1 MACVKCGL
9 LYRAFLRCLLIQFTI
24 DLTETGQR
32 EVSSLNLSH
41 RKANSEEFYHRTHAP
56 PLAYNVQRITESRL
70 GLKNPFDKWMFTINH
85 MWLKGQ
91 NYFSLRRKPDNLT
104 EAHERCKNGAKM
116 FSEYL
121 RDICWRNCRVLN
133 PDNLW
138 GGRKWQR
145 FRRDKNQTIWKQ
157 TAPWVSSCCS
167 CDQNR
172 KRTSKL
178 LRLRRSLSS
187 TKEVYP
193 VFPSQPPVP
202 IAESR
207 QVTGRDIHSVGSAD
221 SVISRNK
228 SAQVIPTY
236 TLPVIQLVPIRA
248 VLITPSNLVPNTD
261 PERIYDEHTFESYNF
276 HVIQATCGVFQT
288 STSAPAGEMREW
300 TVNDLFSGK
309 QVLNQQVRYVG
320 TLLQPEQADKI
331 FEDLVHLT
339 CIRTSNK
346 SDSVRLV
353 LPIVFER
360 ISITLERNE
369 KAVLNLYQSGAGS
382 TRPSLFEGSRLRRI
396 DSRLLSASVHPP
408 ERDSHIYYTVL
419 SAPQHGHLFLKQLDI
434 NIENQSSRRT
444 YLGVNSQFTQQDIN
458 SGRLFYIFRRVP
470 DDNSIRE
477 KFKNFKDGFEFR
489 LQVPGAQRKEPSYF
503 SVIVNTIPTAN
514 LTGTWRMGD
523 VKVVNK
529 GGEVSEGGN
538 LVITSKH
545 LSLEPKTCPEYAD
558 ALQFRITTF
567 PKHGTLKQLGKDKQ
581 SSYQIERFVFYLYD
595 MFEQNRLMYVHDGS
609 EFFQDE
615 FHFQLVCAES
625 TLDEQFQ
632 DGRTS
637 LAKFMGEFASQ
648 PIDGTFRLVINAVN
662 DNPPTILAK
671 NVMFRFNSTTV
682 MPTRWLKVND
692 YDLPLSSTFPT
703 HYSIKWTILHH
714 YHRPNIRYPKCG
726 YFVNVKSGH
735 KLTNFTMHA
744 VQQSEIA
751 FRNQG
756 APLCSIMLTVN
767 DGLFTSNV
775 PVLLNASRPIFQVF
789 GSPIEITKRKDS
801 RYPLFFEILTNIEV
815 APNAIH
821 VYLHT
826 DSCYGSLTTENS
838 TTPLDSF
845 TYADIL
851 DYNIY
856 FRVTWRYVLINQTLE
871 DPCIF
876 HSKRSSGMK
885 IANQQDFIILLVTM
899 SFGNERWQE
908 KVQIFIFLDSSVGA
922 YSLSSGGETQR
933 VVEFNTN
940 FNMELGEQ
948 TALSFRESGNQD
960 ILFGCKEGMF
970 QLRKAP
976 VFGELVLITPSF
988 QKSGIKRFTLMDVL
1002 AKRIVYRLP
1011 LEQPQQPKNKSDLNP
1026 FAVECFEIWWI
1037 NAQTGCLQHSSNSV
1051 HWRPDLAR
1059 SQQICTQIHYPGL
1072 KLKVRDITME
1082 QEGHHSLSDA
1092 SLAPLSYDDVPIRHD
1107 QPIFPAN
1114 SDSLT
1119 NEQSLTPY
1127 VWSREQYNAEEY
1139 QERINHE
1146 TPRLVYLIVTCPRN
1160 GVVIS
1165 KRLNQ
1170 TVQVLSSADLMD
1182 NDIYYV
1188 HHERRDSLED
1198 IIELLAVDTTERKV
1212 TNHPITVK
1220 VNIKP
1225 KSVLH
1230 LAQNEPTPMLLGCA
1244 VWISSKYLQAQ
1255 YLGVVAGEGV
1265 HFQLVRVFGGYLVN
1279 TQRQDVPLWS
1289 FTQTEIDQNKILFV
1303 NTDDNRNGTFG
1314 FDFRLSLHSEIT
1326 RIYSHQFVVYSA
1338 ALQLVNNRPLL
1349 AFALGYEIIT
1359 AWHLLHKVDGLV
1371 RKTARPECGV
1381 QNDIDRNTATTI
1393 GKCEHL
1399 PIVITY
1405 TIVSFPM
1412 HGRLVKVQEAQAS
1425 TRSDT
1430 YDPPNAQTFTQDE
1443 INRNLIAYTL
1453 RTTTPINFSQNIEDR
1468 VVLRVT
1474 LSTPN
1479 SPPQIAK
1486 QPLSCSQETRL
1497 ISLIINASLLHITP
1511 QNQIRLVDI
1520 TPLVLEE
1527 GQAKEIKPTT
1537 LDLSPIKLL
1546 RQQASAR
1553 GLQLPRLTNANYWIC
1568 RPPTHGL
1575 LQSNSRIVESRDLF
1589 SNSLL
1594 NGSSAALLY
1603 KHDGSDTTSDFVL
1616 FQVRFDRMP
1625 YTENDP
1631 CIKYPIYILPVNN
1644 KHPRIIR
1651 PLLTSLPPFTDIMVR
1666 KYWDI
1671 AIPLLAGTRFQ
1682 LSKSNIEIAD
1692 EDTKSQDLI
1701 LHAIMQPQRGFLC
1714 IRHASD
1720 SIELFANPTK
1730 IDSSMENCRRC
1741 ENPCT
1746 FRQSQV
1752 ESGLV
1757 YYQAD
1762 DKRLSHILLDSF
1774 SFMVQEAK
1782 PNVNKMDPPV
1792 GTVLFRVVPAELA
1805 VDITDVLLLQ
1815 GQSRV
1820 SITNQH
1826 IKASLVAAG
1835 EITHISNKNASNTFL
1850 YSIHRAP
1857 LYGRICFDTVP
1868 VTRFTD
1874 QQLASGHL
1882 AYEQVN
1888 QSGTSDSLILIVSLG
1903 NFLESDKNTLLLFAK
1918 GTPDMSVHNP
1928 SDAIVNADLKVYAVA
1943 ELRVRVKPLI
1953 DTNVI
1958 QLTPGQITL
1967 INSSIIQTDELWE
1980 FINQKNQIET
1990 DFPTTY
1996 IPTLTLPT
2004 APYSKLG
2011 RFRIRDQLF
2020 VNSGHP
2026 DELLMPTVN
2035 ITLETVEMN
2044 AVQFEAYANE
2054 FTQQGLEEILPYTL
2068 TIGPGVQP
2076 ASGSL
2081 RLRIVRGT
2089 QVDVPGS
2096 QKVKMSVGSLDAA
2109 KTNSGSSSWE
2119 ITISTAVIGSAVGFS
2134 LVSLGLFTAFVFCI
2148 YRRRQHDHT
2157 SVKTHRTHQ
2166 PATKIICQRC
2176 PSFNRW
2182 SSIELTDTDHP
2193 SVSAETFGQNKN
2205 CPQGNDTVGEE
2216 PQSRLSIIPDS
2227 SDAVSPCHCDFSGA
2241 VIYLAPA
2248 TPNSMQL
2255 VTTPIQNCRIFDSN
2269 NPNYFVLPETYEE
2282 SSQAF
2287 QHSSISKLKSISSST
2302 HTSSHNTS
2310 RIGLQV
2316 GDYQCPCE
2324 RLEDKYNVNH
2334 NVNSSSC
2341 EQKLTPDKDIPYV
2354 IQMPAGTM
2362 TMASVKAFPVWITS
2376 AEKRTL

>member
-1 MACVKCGL
+1 GSA
-9 LYRAFLRCLLIQFTI
+9 
-24 DLTETGQR
+24 
-32 EVSSLNLSH
+32 
-41 RKANSEEFYHRTHAP
+41 SEETRINLYGSILLLGLRGVVRATKIVKEQTNFNDRNAHFHRQKKCTQCFQANRQYQ
-56 PLAYNVQRITESRL
+56 LRDESR
-70 GLKNPFDKWMFTINH
+70 H
-85 MWLKGQ
+85 V
-91 NYFSLRRKPDNLT
+91 T
-104 EAHERCKNGAKM
+104 E
-116 FSEYL
+116 
-121 RDICWRNCRVLN
+121 
-133 PDNLW
+133 
-138 GGRKWQR
+138 
-145 FRRDKNQTIWKQ
+145 
-157 TAPWVSSCCS
+157 
-167 CDQNR
+167 
-172 KRTSKL
+172 
-178 LRLRRSLSS
+178 
-187 TKEVYP
+187 
-193 VFPSQPPVP
+193 
-202 IAESR
+202 
-207 QVTGRDIHSVGSAD
+207 RDIHSVGSAD

-236 TLPVIQLVPIRA
+236 TLPIIHLVPIRA
-248 VLITPSNLVPNTD
+248 VLITPSNLVPDTD
-261 PERIYDEHTFESYNF
+261 PERIYDEHTFESYKF
-276 HVIQATCGVFQT
+276 HVIQASCGVFQI
-288 STSAPAGEMREW
+288 STSSSVNEVGEWMA
-300 TVNDLFSGK
+300 NDLFSGK

-360 ISITLERNE
+360 ITITLERNE
-369 KAVLNLYQSGAGS
+369 KAVLNFYQSSAGN
-382 TRPSLFEGSRLRRI
+382 TRPSLFEGSRLCRI
-396 DSRLLSASVHPP
+396 NSRLLSASVHPP

-419 SAPQHGHLFLKQLDI
+419 SAPQHGHLFLKQLDK
-434 NIENQSSRRT
+434 NIESQSSRRT

-477 KFKNFKDGFEFR
+477 KLENFKDGFEFR
-489 LQVPGAQRKEPSYF
+489 LHVPGAQRKEPSYF
-503 SVIVNTIPTAN
+503 AVVVNTISTTN
-514 LTGTWRMGD
+514 FTGIWRMGE
-523 VKVVNK
+523 VKLVNK
-529 GGEVSEGGN
+529 DGEVSEGGI

-545 LSLEPKTCPEYAD
+545 LSLEPKTCPEYTD
-558 ALQFRITTF
+558 ALQFRVKTF
-567 PKHGTLKQLGKDKQ
+567 PKHGTLKQIGRDKQ

-595 MFEQNRLMYVHDGS
+595 VVEENRLIYVHDGS
-609 EFFQDE
+609 EFFRDE
-615 FHFQLVCAES
+615 FQFQLVCAES
-625 TLDEQFQ
+625 PMDEQFQ
-632 DGRTS
+632 DGRTN
-637 LAKFMGEFASQ
+637 LAKFMGEVVSQ
-648 PIDGTFRLVINAVN
+648 PIDGTFRLVINAIN
-662 DNPPTILAK
+662 DNPPTIFAK
-671 NVMFRFNSTTV
+671 NVIFRFNSTTV
-682 MPTRWLKVND
+682 MPKGWLKVND
-692 YDLPLSSTFPT
+692 YDLQLSSKVPT
-703 HYSIKWTILHH
+703 HYSIKWAILHN
-714 YHRPNIRYPKCG
+714 YHRLNIRYPKCG
-726 YFVNVKSGH
+726 YFLNVKSGQ
-735 KLTNFTMHA
+735 KLTNFTMYE
-744 VQQSEIA
+744 VQQSEVA

-756 APLCSIMLTVN
+756 APLCSIVLTVN
-767 DGLFTSNV
+767 DGLFSSNV
-775 PVLLNASRPIFQVF
+775 PVLLNASRPIFQAF
-789 GSPIEITKRKDS
+789 GSSIEVTRRKDS
-801 RYPLFFEILTNIEV
+801 RYPLFFEVSTNIEM

-826 DSCYGSLTTENS
+826 GSCYGSLTTENS

-856 FRVTWRYVLINQTLE
+856 FRVTWRYVLENQTFK

-876 HSKRSSGMK
+876 HPQRGSEMN
-885 IANQQDFIILLVTM
+885 IENQQDFIILLVTM

-908 KVQIFIFLDSSVGA
+908 KVRISVVPHTSAGA
-922 YSLSSGGETQR
+922 RLLSSGGGTQR

-940 FNMELGEQ
+940 LNMELGEQ
-948 TALSFRESGNQD
+948 TTLSFKESGNQD
-960 ILFGCKEGMF
+960 IHFGCNEGMF
-970 QLRKAP
+970 RLRK
-976 VFGELVLITPSF
+976 TNRKSF
-988 QKSGIKRFTLMDVL
+988 RR
-1002 AKRIVYRLP
+1002 A
-1011 LEQPQQPKNKSDLNP
+1011 
-1026 FAVECFEIWWI
+1026 
-1037 NAQTGCLQHSSNSV
+1037 
-1051 HWRPDLAR
+1051 
-1059 SQQICTQIHYPGL
+1059 SQ
-1072 KLKVRDITME
+1072 VREITME

-1092 SLAPLSYDDVPIRHD
+1092 SLAPLGSEDVPIRHD

-1114 SDSLT
+1114 SDMLT

-1127 VWSREQYNAEEY
+1127 VWSREQYSAEEY
-1139 QERINHE
+1139 QERTNHG
-1146 TPRLVYLIVTCPRN
+1146 TPRLVYLIVTYPRN

-1182 NDIYYV
+1182 NDIFYV
-1188 HHERRDSLED
+1188 HHEWSDSLED

-1212 TNHPITVK
+1212 TSHPITVK

-1230 LAQNEPTPMLLGCA
+1230 LAQNGPTPMLLGSA

-1255 YLGVVAGEGV
+1255 YLGVAAGEGV
-1265 HFQLVRVFGGYLVN
+1265 HFQLVRVFGGYLVSI
-1279 TQRQDVPLWS
+1279 QRQDVPLRS
-1289 FTQTEIDQNKILFV
+1289 FTQTEVDQNEILFV
-1303 NTDDNRNGTFG
+1303 NTDDNRSGTFG

-1326 RIYSHQFVVYSA
+1326 GIYRHRFVVYSA
-1338 ALQLVNNRPLL
+1338 SLQLVNNRPLL

-1359 AWHLLHKVDGLV
+1359 SWHLLHTVDGLV
-1371 RKTARPECGV
+1371 RKTAHLECDV
-1381 QNDIDRNTATTI
+1381 QNDIDRNTATMKET
-1393 GKCEHL
+1393 CEQL

-1405 TIVSFPM
+1405 TVVSFPI
-1412 HGRLVKVQEAQAS
+1412 HGRLVKLQESQAS
-1425 TRSDT
+1425 ARLDT
-1430 YDPPNAQTFTQDE
+1430 YDSPNAQTFTQDE

-1453 RTTTPINFSQNIEDR
+1453 RTTIPINFSQNVEDR

-1486 QPLSCSQETRL
+1486 KPLSGSQETRL
-1497 ISLIINASLLHITP
+1497 ISFIINASLLHITP

-1527 GQAKEIKPTT
+1527 GQAKEIKPAT

-1546 RQQASAR
+1546 RQQANAR
-1553 GLQLPRLTNANYWIC
+1553 GLQLPRLTHANYWIC
-1568 RPPTHGL
+1568 HPPAHGV
-1575 LQSNSRIVESRDLF
+1575 LQSNSRIVDSRDLF

-1616 FQVRFDRMP
+1616 FQVRFDRMS
-1625 YTENDP
+1625 YTESDP
-1631 CIKYPIYILPVNN
+1631 CIEYPIYILPVNN

-1651 PLLTSLPPFTDIMVR
+1651 PLLTSLPPFTDMMVR
-1666 KYWDI
+1666 SYRDI
-1671 AIPLLAGTRFQ
+1671 AIPVLAGARFQ
-1682 LSKSNIEIAD
+1682 LSKSNIEIVD
-1692 EDTKSQDLI
+1692 EDTKSQELI
-1701 LHAIMQPQRGFLC
+1701 LHAIMQPHRGFLC

-1720 SIELFANPTK
+1720 SIEMFSDPTK
-1730 IDSSMENCRRC
+1730 TDSSIENCRRC

-1782 PNVNKMDPPV
+1782 PNVKKSDPPI
-1792 GTVLFRVVPAELA
+1792 GTLLFRVVPAEL
-1805 VDITDVLLLQ
+1805 VVNITDVLLLQ

-1826 IKASLVAAG
+1826 IEASLVAAG
-1835 EITHISNKNASNTFL
+1835 GITHISNKNASNTFL
-1850 YSIHRAP
+1850 YSIHHAP

-1882 AYEQVN
+1882 VYEQIN
-1888 QSGTSDSLILIVSLG
+1888 QSGTSDSVTLIVSLG
-1903 NFLESDKNTLLLFAK
+1903 NFIESDKDTLLLFAK
-1918 GTPDMSVHNP
+1918 ELPDVSLQNP
-1928 SDAIVNADLKVYAVA
+1928 NDAIANADLKVYAVA

-1953 DTNVI
+1953 DTNVV
-1958 QLTPGQITL
+1958 QLTPGQTTL
-1967 INSSIIQTDELWE
+1967 INSSIIQAGELWE
-1980 FINQKNQIET
+1980 FISQQNKIET
-1990 DFPTTY
+1990 GSHTTY

-2026 DELLMPTVN
+2026 EEALMPSVN
-2035 ITLETVEMN
+2035 ITLETIEMN

-2089 QVDVPGS
+2089 QVDAQGS
-2096 QKVKMSVGSLDAA
+2096 QSVKTSFGSLDAA
-2109 KTNSGSSSWE
+2109 KTNSISSSWE

-2134 LVSLGLFTAFVFCI
+2134 LLSLGLFAAFVLCI
-2148 YRRRQHDHT
+2148 YRRRKHDRT

-2166 PATKIICQRC
+2166 PAPKIIFQRC
-2176 PSFNRW
+2176 PPFNRW
-2182 SSIELTDTDHP
+2182 PSIELTDTAHTR
-2193 SVSAETFGQNKN
+2193 VSPETFDQNNN
-2205 CPQGNDTVGEE
+2205 CPQGNDDIAEE
-2216 PQSRLSIIPDS
+2216 LKSRLSIIQDS

-2241 VIYLAPA
+2241 VIYLTPA
-2248 TPNSMQL
+2248 TPNSMQQ
-2255 VTTPIQNCRIFDSN
+2255 VTKSIQSCQVFDPN
-2269 NPNYFVLPETYEE
+2269 NPNYFVLPGTYEQ
-2282 SSQAF
+2282 SSQDIH
-2287 QHSSISKLKSISSST
+2287 HSSISKLKSIPSVT

-2310 RIGLQV
+2310 PISLQV

-2324 RLEDKYNVNH
+2324 RLEDEYNVTF
-2334 NVNSSSC
+2334 NVNSSAC
-2341 EQKLTPDKDIPYV
+2341 EQKLAPDKDIPYL
-2354 IQMPAGTM
+2354 IQIPAGAV
-2362 TMASVKAFPVWITS
+2362 TMA
-2376 AEKRTL
+2376 

>member
-1 MACVKCGL
+1 MGGVKL
-9 LYRAFLRCLLIQFTI
+9 
-24 DLTETGQR
+24 
-32 EVSSLNLSH
+32 
-41 RKANSEEFYHRTHAP
+41 
-56 PLAYNVQRITESRL
+56 
-70 GLKNPFDKWMFTINH
+70 
-85 MWLKGQ
+85 
-91 NYFSLRRKPDNLT
+91 
-104 EAHERCKNGAKM
+104 
-116 FSEYL
+116 
-121 RDICWRNCRVLN
+121 
-133 PDNLW
+133 
-138 GGRKWQR
+138 
-145 FRRDKNQTIWKQ
+145 
-157 TAPWVSSCCS
+157 
-167 CDQNR
+167 
-172 KRTSKL
+172 
-178 LRLRRSLSS
+178 
-187 TKEVYP
+187 
-193 VFPSQPPVP
+193 
-202 IAESR
+202 
-207 QVTGRDIHSVGSAD
+207 
-221 SVISRNK
+221 
-228 SAQVIPTY
+228 
-236 TLPVIQLVPIRA
+236 
-248 VLITPSNLVPNTD
+248 
-261 PERIYDEHTFESYNF
+261 
-276 HVIQATCGVFQT
+276 
-288 STSAPAGEMREW
+288 
-300 TVNDLFSGK
+300 
-309 QVLNQQVRYVG
+309 
-320 TLLQPEQADKI
+320 
-331 FEDLVHLT
+331 
-339 CIRTSNK
+339 
-346 SDSVRLV
+346 
-353 LPIVFER
+353 
-360 ISITLERNE
+360 
-369 KAVLNLYQSGAGS
+369 
-382 TRPSLFEGSRLRRI
+382 
-396 DSRLLSASVHPP
+396 
-408 ERDSHIYYTVL
+408 
-419 SAPQHGHLFLKQLDI
+419 
-434 NIENQSSRRT
+434 
-444 YLGVNSQFTQQDIN
+444 
-458 SGRLFYIFRRVP
+458 
-470 DDNSIRE
+470 
-477 KFKNFKDGFEFR
+477 
-489 LQVPGAQRKEPSYF
+489 
-503 SVIVNTIPTAN
+503 
-514 LTGTWRMGD
+514 
-523 VKVVNK
+523 VNK
-529 GGEVSEGGN
+529 GGEVSEGGD

-545 LSLEPKTCPEYAD
+545 LSLEPKTCPEYTD
-558 ALQFRITTF
+558 ALQFRVTTF
-567 PKHGTLKQLGKDKQ
+567 PKHGKLKQLGKDKQ
-581 SSYQIERFVFYLYD
+581 SSYQLERFVFYLYD
-595 MFEQNRLMYVHDGS
+595 VVEQNRLIYVHDGS

-615 FHFQLVCAES
+615 FQFQLVCAES
-625 TLDEQFQ
+625 PMDEQFQ

-637 LAKFMGEFASQ
+637 LANFMGEVVSQ
-648 PIDGTFRLVINAVN
+648 PIDGTFHLVINAVN
-662 DNPPTILAK
+662 DNPPTIFAK

-682 MPTRWLKVND
+682 MPKRWLKVND
-692 YDLPLSSTFPT
+692 YDLPLSSKLPT

-726 YFVNVKSGH
+726 YFLNVKSGQ
-735 KLTNFTMHA
+735 KLTNFTVHA
-744 VQQSEIA
+744 VQQSEVA

-756 APLCSIMLTVN
+756 APLCSVMLTVN
-767 DGLFTSNV
+767 DGLFSSNV
-775 PVLLNASRPIFQVF
+775 PVLLNASRPIFQAF
-789 GSPIEITKRKDS
+789 GSSIKITKRKDS
-801 RYPLFFEILTNIEV
+801 RYPLFFEISTNIEV
-815 APNAIH
+815 APKAIH

-826 DSCYGSLTTENS
+826 GSCYGSLTTENS

-856 FRVTWRYVLINQTLE
+856 FLVTWRYVLNNQTLE
-871 DPCIF
+871 DPCILQF
-876 HSKRSSGMK
+876 KRSSGMK

-908 KVQIFIFLDSSVGA
+908 KVQIFIFPDSSVGA
-922 YSLSSGGETQR
+922 HSLSSDGEKQS

-940 FNMELGEQ
+940 LNMELGEQ
-948 TALSFRESGNQD
+948 TALSFKESGNLN
-960 ILFGCKEGMF
+960 IHFGCKEGMF
-970 QLRKAP
+970 RLRKAP

-988 QKSGIKRFTLMDVL
+988 QKSGIRRFTLMDVL
-1002 AKRIVYRLP
+1002 AKRILYRLP
-1011 LEQPQQPKNKSDLNP
+1011 LEQFQQLRDKSDVNP
-1026 FAVECFEIWWI
+1026 FAEDCFEIWWI
-1037 NAQTGCLQHSSNSV
+1037 NGPSGCLQHYFNSV
-1051 HWRPDLAR
+1051 HWSPDLER
-1059 SQQICTQIHYPGL
+1059 SQEICTHIHHPGL
-1072 KLKVRDITME
+1072 KLKVREITME

-1092 SLAPLSYDDVPIRHD
+1092 SLAPLSSEDVPIRHD

-1127 VWSREQYNAEEY
+1127 MWSREQYSAEEY
-1139 QERINHE
+1139 QEPNNHE
-1146 TPRLVYLIVTCPRN
+1146 TPRLVYLIVTYPQN
-1160 GVVIS
+1160 GIVIS

-1188 HHERRDSLED
+1188 HHEWSDSLED

-1212 TNHPITVK
+1212 TSHPITVK

-1225 KSVLH
+1225 KGVLH
-1230 LAQNEPTPMLLGCA
+1230 LAHNRPTPMLLGCA

-1255 YLGVVAGEGV
+1255 YLGVAAGEGV
-1265 HFQLVRVFGGYLVN
+1265 HFQLVRVFGGYLIN
-1279 TQRQDVPLWS
+1279 TQKQDVPLRS
-1289 FTQTEIDQNKILFV
+1289 FTQTEVDQNEILFV
-1303 NTDDNRNGTFG
+1303 NTDANRNGTFG
-1314 FDFRLSLHSEIT
+1314 FDFRLSHHSEIT
-1326 RIYSHQFVVYSA
+1326 GIYRHRFVVYSA
-1338 ALQLVNNRPLL
+1338 ALRLENNRPLL

-1359 AWHLLHKVDGLV
+1359 AWHLLHTVDGLV
-1371 RKTARPECGV
+1371 RKTAHLECDV
-1381 QNDIDRNTATTI
+1381 QNDIDRNTATMKGT
-1393 GKCEHL
+1393 CEQL
-1399 PIVITY
+1399 PTVITY
-1405 TIVSFPM
+1405 TVVSFPI
-1412 HGRLVKVQEAQAS
+1412 HGRLVKLQEAQAS

-1443 INRNLIAYTL
+1443 INRNLIAYAL
-1453 RTTTPINFSQNIEDR
+1453 RTTIPINFSQNVEDR

-1486 QPLSCSQETRL
+1486 KPLSSSQETRL

-1553 GLQLPRLTNANYWIC
+1553 GLQLPRLTHANYWIC
-1568 RPPTHGL
+1568 RPPAHGV

-1644 KHPRIIR
+1644 KHPHIIR

-1666 KYWDI
+1666 NNRDI

-1701 LHAIMQPQRGFLC
+1701 LHAIMQPHRGFLC
-1714 IRHASD
+1714 VRHASD
-1720 SIELFANPTK
+1720 SIELFANPAR

-1757 YYQAD
+1757 YYQAH

-1782 PNVNKMDPPV
+1782 PNVNTMDPPI
-1792 GTVLFRVVPAELA
+1792 GTVLFRVVPAEL
-1805 VDITDVLLLQ
+1805 VVNITDVLLLQ
-1815 GQSRV
+1815 GHPRV
-1820 SITNQH
+1820 SITKQH

-1868 VTRFTD
+1868 VNRFTD

-1882 AYEQVN
+1882 AYEQIN
-1888 QSGTSDSLILIVSLG
+1888 QSGTSDSLTLIISLG
-1903 NFLESDKNTLLLFAK
+1903 NFIESDKDTLLLFAK
-1918 GTPDMSVHNP
+1918 ETPDISVHNP
-1928 SDAIVNADLKVYAVA
+1928 NDAIVNADLKMYAVV
-1943 ELRVRVKPLI
+1943 ELRVRIKPLI
-1953 DTNVI
+1953 DTNVV

-1967 INSSIIQTDELWE
+1967 INSSIIQAEELWE
-1980 FINQKNQIET
+1980 FINQQNRIET
-1990 DFPTTY
+1990 DSRTTY
-1996 IPTLTLPT
+1996 IPTLNLPT

-2026 DELLMPTVN
+2026 DEVLMPTVN
-2035 ITLETVEMN
+2035 ITLETIEMN

-2076 ASGSL
+2076 ASGNL
-2081 RLRIVRGT
+2081 RLRIMRET
-2089 QVDVPGS
+2089 QVDAAGS
-2096 QKVKMSVGSLDAA
+2096 QRVETSVGSLDAA
-2109 KTNSGSSSWE
+2109 KTNSASSSWE

-2134 LVSLGLFTAFVFCI
+2134 LLSLGLFTAFVFCI
-2148 YRRRQHDHT
+2148 YRRRQHDHR
-2157 SVKTHRTHQ
+2157 SVKTHGTQQ
-2166 PATKIICQRC
+2166 PATKVICQRC
-2176 PSFNRW
+2176 PPFNKW
-2182 SSIELTDTDHP
+2182 SNIELTDTVHP
-2193 SVSAETFGQNKN
+2193 RVSAETFEQNNN
-2205 CPQGNDTVGEE
+2205 CPQGIDTVAEE
-2216 PQSRLSIIPDS
+2216 LKSSLSIIPDS

-2255 VTTPIQNCRIFDSN
+2255 VTTPIQSCQVFDSN
-2269 NPNYFVLPETYEE
+2269 NPNYFVLPDTYEQ

-2287 QHSSISKLKSISSST
+2287 QHSSVTKLHSIPSVT
-2302 HTSSHNTS
+2302 RTSSHNTS
-2310 RIGLQV
+2310 HISLQV

-2324 RLEDKYNVNH
+2324 RLEDKYNVSL

-2341 EQKLTPDKDIPYV
+2341 EHKLAPDKDIPYL

-2362 TMASVKAFPVWITS
+2362 TMASVKAFPYFLNVHKPFHKIGHIAQNQDDSYRRITDPILPFDIRNCRTYASLKVPYREPQQAQCTTLLSDVTNLQLNFQLLAHVDDSDVQTKYELGGNDHFENNGGQFRFGRHTSFFWTQSCGSSSWIPIVCAIDSSLDCASRDRFKGNRYMIAKDWSHSAHMCSRSPLFNVRWSNQRSLRCRRLYRRPIAQPNTCFLIASLRMSTHTVYGYGTTVVEVLKTS
-2376 AEKRTL
+2376 RCAVQACRVSKPYRKTATHVAR